1 MGAETKKVRIAVLE
15 DEAQEFANL
24 NACIAQHGKEYELEY
39 QLDHFPDGISLLE
52 TDFTKY
58 DVIFLD
64 IQVPMA
70 DGMTV
75 AKKIRERDKNVV
87 IIFVTNL
94 AQYAICGY
102 EVDALDYVLKPV
114 KYSSMKFRL
123 DKALRRIKSKRD
135 EEKLT
140 LVVDRKTFSVRISDV
155 WYIEANKHKTI
166 YHTAYGDFEVWKAFS
181 EAKQELEPYSFAQ
194 CHGSFCCNLKW
205 VDAIDGENVILKDI
219 ATLKMSRNQKKQF
232 MDALTLYWA
241 GLGG

>member
-1 MGAETKKVRIAVLE
+1 MDVGIKKVWIAVLE
-15 DEAQEFANL
+15 DEVQEFANL
-24 NACIAQHGKEYELEY
+24 NAHIAEYGRERELEY
-39 QLDHFPDGISLLE
+39 HLDHFSDGISLLE

-58 DVIFLD
+58 DIVFLD

-75 AKKIRERDKNVV
+75 AKKIRERDKDVV

-114 KYSSMKFRL
+114 KYFSMKFRL
-123 DKALRRIKSKRD
+123 DKAMRRIKGGRD

-140 LVVDRKTFSVRISDV
+140 LVVDRKTFSVRISDI
-155 WYIEANKHKTI
+155 WYIEASKHKTI
-166 YHTAYGDFEVWKAFS
+166 YHTAYGDVEVWKAFS
-181 EAKQELEPYSFAQ
+181 EAKQELEAYSFAQ

-205 VDAIDGENVILKDI
+205 VDGVDGENVILKDI

-241 GLGG
+241 RLGR